1 MEYKVNNEEMSYLVK
16 DVFDLET
23 QWKDIDRFSEL
34 STDDALAILSES
46 GRIASE
52 VMAPLNFSGDT
63 EGCRLENGIV
73 KVPSGFQEA
82 FKLITEG
89 GWLGFSGNPEFDGQG
104 MPKSLGCLVEEMFWA
119 ANTSLYLYGTLTV
132 GAAMCIEE
140 HGTPEQKNLYLPR
153 LYSGKW
159 TGAMALTESHAGTDL
174 GIMRTKALEQ
184 SDGTY
189 SISGQKIFITS
200 GEHELAE
207 NIVHLTLARLP
218 DAPAGS
224 KGISLF
230 IVPKYL
236 PRDDGSPGD
245 RNNWFSSSLESK
257 MGVKGSA
264 TSVINYD
271 GATGFLLGS
280 ENGGLLSMF
289 TMMNY
294 ERLSVGLQGL
304 GAIDVAYQ
312 LSAAYAKE
320 RVQGRSPSGPKNPE
334 EVADSLLVH
343 PDVRRMLLTQRAY
356 AEACRA
362 FGVYVG
368 HQLDRATHLKDQKS
382 KRISE
387 LLTPVVKAFFTDKGF
402 ECAVMGQQVLGGH
415 GYIKDWGL
423 EQIVRDA
430 RIGQIYEGT
439 NGVQANDLVSR
450 KIVRD
455 GGVTMREFIAEM
467 RSADLSSDY
476 EQNFSEQCDLLLDLT
491 DHIVNKAKQDP
502 EFPGSISVDY
512 LDLVGHVV
520 CAWCWALMASNATGD
535 DFGRAK
541 TITAQF
547 FYERLLPRSLGLAE
561 NIRATSNVAM
571 QMPAEL
577 F

>member
-1 MEYKVNNEEMSYLVK
+1 
-16 DVFDLET
+16 
-23 QWKDIDRFSEL
+23 
-34 STDDALAILSES
+34 
-46 GRIASE
+46 
-52 VMAPLNFSGDT
+52 
-63 EGCRLENGIV
+63 
-73 KVPSGFQEA
+73 
-82 FKLITEG
+82 
-89 GWLGFSGNPEFDGQG
+89 
-104 MPKSLGCLVEEMFWA
+104 
-119 ANTSLYLYGTLTV
+119 
-132 GAAMCIEE
+132 
-140 HGTPEQKNLYLPR
+140 
-153 LYSGKW
+153 
-159 TGAMALTESHAGTDL
+159 
-174 GIMRTKALEQ
+174 
-184 SDGTY
+184 
-189 SISGQKIFITS
+189 
-200 GEHELAE
+200 
-207 NIVHLTLARLP
+207 
-218 DAPAGS
+218 
-224 KGISLF
+224 
-230 IVPKYL
+230 
-236 PRDDGSPGD
+236 
-245 RNNWFSSSLESK
+245 

-320 RVQGRSPSGPKNPE
+320 RVQGRSPSGTKNPD

-476 EQNFSEQCDLLLDLT
+476 EQNFSEQCELLLDLT
-491 DHIVNKAKQDP
+491 DHIVNQAKQDP

>member
-1 MEYKVNNEEMSYLVK
+1 LEYKVNNEEMRYLVK

-46 GRIASE
+46 ARIASE
-52 VMAPLNFSGDT
+52 VMAPLNFSGDS

-236 PRDDGSPGD
+236 PREDGSPGD

-362 FGVYVG
+362 FGVYVV
-368 HQLDRATHLKDQKS
+368 HPFVLATHLKEKKK

-467 RSADLSSDY
+467 RSATLSSDY
-476 EQNFSEQCDLLLDLT
+476 EQNFSEQCELLLDLT
-491 DHIVNKAKQDP
+491 DHIVNQAEQDP

-520 CAWCWALMASNATGD
+520 CAWCWALMASNAAGD

-561 NIRATSNVAM
+561 NIRATNNVAM